1 LSPIPGG
8 PPPLK
13 GGAEWPMTCV
23 MSSLPR
29 ALVVD
34 DLRSNRMILR
44 ALLEEEG
51 FEVSEAANG
60 IEAVSVFRSVR
71 PVMVLMDVILPKL
84 DGFAATRVIKEMAGD
99 DFVTVIMVTS
109 LVEDNL
115 SRGVESG
122 ADDFIMRPFKAQ
134 TLRARLAVWK
144 RVRDLMSVVRGQRD
158 ALAAHEVAADAD
170 RGKVLDIF
178 KRIIGQSLPPGVDA
192 VASPA
197 TIFNGDVVLA
207 ATTPRGTLRVL
218 LGDFTGH
225 GLIAAMGALPAAET
239 FREATRAGATLDEL
253 ALALDKRLLGLLP
266 VGMFFAFVMVDLDVA
281 RGRASIVNLGMPPVL
296 HLTKGSVRSHA
307 SSGPPLGIPIGLR
320 DVTVSESTVDDDSVL
335 VACTDGVVESLGA
348 DGRAFEIEGVIAALQ
363 GVRPD
368 DMLQALREALKA
380 HSQGNQNDDTSFA
393 VIGAAVGGGRRAAP
407 SLDEPL
413 VWNLDAHALANEETL
428 PTIMEAIIATPWM
441 QRFGGE
447 VQTVLAELFANSVD
461 YGVLGLSNANKRR
474 LDSYAAFM
482 NDRSAALHRLES
494 GFVRVEISFDE
505 ARDQLIVEIEDSGPG
520 FDFERVVGSALST
533 DISDT
538 VGVPSGRGI
547 SLVGAIAAELTYD
560 RGGSR
565 VRAAISPSV
574 AKPFAL
580 PAGGQTDP
588 AEAPSRLMSVIDGI
602 LSTAFRGM
610 LIEDANRT
618 VVAVNQVFCDVFK
631 IKESPTSLVGR
642 SCLEVLAPAI
652 ASVADPAAFV
662 ARINLLSRE
671 RAPTLHDD
679 VDFADGSHCHRDYH
693 PLGGGLHMWSYR
705 PASSMTLMMPDQV
718 DLREEDLDHD
728 LSSCF
733 DLARLALER
742 LVPHHQDD
750 SVALL
755 ARQAVH
761 GGYRMIELMDVMRL
775 IRATGRFEAVPI
787 HISASQLTDRLRLAL
802 SDSNATVEVDD
813 QHGNG
818 LTTWVA
824 TIEGVLKAMAGGYSR
839 IAPNDVEGI
848 HIGIGVTGGGIV
860 LGRVKIPAQWA
871 IDEGETLTRV
881 RTTVASMIA
890 LRVGGGLER
899 EQEHGMDMWTFWVPI
914 VGRATGDAEGGERE
928 RTITI

>member
-1 LSPIPGG
+1 
-8 PPPLK
+8 
-13 GGAEWPMTCV
+13 
-23 MSSLPR
+23 
-29 ALVVD
+29 
-34 DLRSNRMILR
+34 
-44 ALLEEEG
+44 
-51 FEVSEAANG
+51 
-60 IEAVSVFRSVR
+60 
-71 PVMVLMDVILPKL
+71 VLMDVILPKL
-84 DGFAATRVIKEMAGD
+84 DGFAATRVIKELAGA

-109 LVEDNL
+109 LVEDNI

-144 RVRDLMSVVRGQRD
+144 RMRDLMGVVRGQRD
-158 ALAAHEVAADAD
+158 ALVAHEEAAEAD

-207 ATTPRGTLRVL
+207 ATTPHGTLRVL

-239 FREATRAGATLDEL
+239 FREATRAGATLEEL
-253 ALALDKRLLGLLP
+253 AIALDKRLLGLLP
-266 VGMFFAFVMVDLDVA
+266 VGMFFAVVMVDLDVA
-281 RGRASIVNLGMPPVL
+281 RGRAAIVNLGMPPVL

-320 DVTVSESTVDDDSVL
+320 DVMVSETTIGADSVF
-335 VACTDGVVESLGA
+335 VACTDGAVEAPGS
-348 DGRAFEIEGVIAALQ
+348 DGRAFEIEGVIEALK
-363 GVRPD
+363 GVPPD
-368 DMLQALREALKA
+368 EMVNALREALKA
-380 HSQGNQNDDTSFA
+380 HAPGSQNDDISFA
-393 VIGAAVGGGRRAAP
+393 VIGAAVGGRREAAP
-407 SLDEPL
+407 NLHEPM
-413 VWNLDAHALANEETL
+413 VWNLDARALRDEQTL
-428 PTIMEAIIATPWM
+428 PMIMEAIMSAPRAR
-441 QRFGGE
+441 RFSGE
-447 VQTVLAELFANSVD
+447 VQTVLAELFANSLD
-461 YGVLGLSNANKRR
+461 YGVLGLSSANKRKIETF
-474 LDSYAAFM
+474 STYM
-482 NDRSAALHRLES
+482 NDRATALDRLET
-494 GFVRVEISFDE
+494 GFVRIEVSFDE
-505 ARDQLIVEIEDSGPG
+505 ARERLVLGLEDSGGG
-520 FDFERVVGSALST
+520 FDFEGLLGSTLPSDLST
-533 DISDT
+533 DL
-538 VGVPSGRGI
+538 VVPSGRGI
-547 SLVGAIAAELTYD
+547 SLVGAIVAELSYD

-565 VRAAISPSV
+565 VRATLSAVAPPSSHNSSPT
-574 AKPFAL
+574 A
-580 PAGGQTDP
+580 D
-588 AEAPSRLMSVIDGI
+588 APVRLMSVIDGI

-610 LIEDANRT
+610 LIEDAHRT
-618 VVAVNQVFCDVFK
+618 IVAVNQVFCDAFR

-652 ASVADPAAFV
+652 AAVADPDAFV
-662 ARINLLSRE
+662 ARVNMLSRE
-671 RAPTLHDD
+671 RVPILHDD

-693 PLGGGLHMWSYR
+693 PLAGGLHMWSYR

-728 LSSCF
+728 LSSRF

-750 SVALL
+750 SVAQL

-761 GGYRMIELMDVMRL
+761 GGYRLIELMDVMRL
-775 IRATGRFEAVPI
+775 IRATGRYEAVPLQVT
-787 HISASQLTDRLRLAL
+787 ATQLADRLRLAL
-802 SDSNATVEVDD
+802 SESSATVEVNDAS
-813 QHGNG
+813 GGG

-839 IAPNDVEGI
+839 IGPSDVKGI

-860 LGRVKIPAQWA
+860 LGRVKIPTQWA

-899 EQEHGMDMWTFWVPI
+899 EQEHGMDIWTFWVPI
-914 VGRATGDAEGGERE
+914 VGRATGDAGGGEHE

>member
-1 LSPIPGG
+1 
-8 PPPLK
+8 
-13 GGAEWPMTCV
+13 MTSV

-51 FEVSEAANG
+51 FDVSEAANG

-84 DGFAATRVIKEMAGD
+84 DGFAATRVIKELAGD

-109 LVEDNL
+109 LVEDNI

-144 RVRDLMSVVRGQRD
+144 RVRDLMGVVRGQRD
-158 ALAAHEVAADAD
+158 ALVAHEEAAEAD

-207 ATTPRGTLRVL
+207 ATTPRGSLRVL

-239 FREATRAGATLDEL
+239 FREATRAGATLEEL
-253 ALALDKRLLGLLP
+253 TIALDKRLLGLLP
-266 VGMFFAFVMVDLDVA
+266 VGMFFAVVMVDLDVA
-281 RGRASIVNLGMPPVL
+281 RGRASVVNLGMPPVL
-296 HLTKGSVRSHA
+296 HLTKGGVRSHA

-320 DVTVSESTVDDDSVL
+320 DVMVSETTIGDDSVF
-335 VACTDGVVESLGA
+335 VACTDGAVEAPGS
-348 DGRAFEIEGVIAALQ
+348 DGRAFEMEGVIAALK
-363 GVRPD
+363 GVPPD
-368 DMLQALREALKA
+368 EMVHALREALKA
-380 HSQGNQNDDTSFA
+380 HAPGSQNDDISFA
-393 VIGAAVGGGRRAAP
+393 VIGAAVGGRREAAQN
-407 SLDEPL
+407 LNEPM
-413 VWNLDAHALANEETL
+413 VWNLDARALRNEQTL
-428 PTIMEAIIATPWM
+428 PMIMEAIMSAPRAR
-441 QRFGGE
+441 RFSGE
-447 VQTVLAELFANSVD
+447 VQTVLAELFANSLD
-461 YGVLGLSNANKRR
+461 YGVLGLSSANKRTINTF
-474 LDSYAAFM
+474 STYM
-482 NDRSAALHRLES
+482 NDRAAALDRLES
-494 GFVRVEISFDE
+494 GFVRIEVSFDE
-505 ARDQLIVEIEDSGPG
+505 ARERLVLELEDSGGG
-520 FDFERVVGSALST
+520 FDFEGMLGSTLPSDLST
-533 DISDT
+533 DL
-538 VGVPSGRGI
+538 VVPSGRGI
-547 SLVGAIAAELTYD
+547 SLVGAIVAELSYD

-565 VRAAISPSV
+565 VRATLSP
-574 AKPFAL
+574 
-580 PAGGQTDP
+580 PAVP
-588 AEAPSRLMSVIDGI
+588 ASSSRLGSPTADGPTRLMSVIDGI

-610 LIEDANRT
+610 LIEDAHRT
-618 VVAVNQVFCDVFK
+618 IVAVNQVFCDVFK

-652 ASVADPAAFV
+652 AAVADPDAFV
-662 ARINLLSRE
+662 ARVNMLSRE
-671 RAPTLHDD
+671 RAPILHDD

-693 PLGGGLHMWSYR
+693 PLAGGLHMWSYR

-728 LSSCF
+728 LSSRF

-750 SVALL
+750 SVAIL

-775 IRATGRFEAVPI
+775 IRATGRYEAVPI
-787 HISASQLTDRLRLAL
+787 RVTASQLADRLRLAL

-813 QHGNG
+813 QHGHG

-824 TIEGVLKAMAGGYSR
+824 TIEGILKAMAGGYSR

-848 HIGIGVTGGGIV
+848 HIGIEVTGGGIA
-860 LGRVKIPAQWA
+860 LGRVKIPTQWA

-914 VGRATGDAEGGERE
+914 VGRATGDAGGGEHE
-928 RTITI
+928 RAVIA